1 MLITETEG
9 PGNLQ
14 NVCCFIGEP
23 AGDQGKCFCESA
35 CRLIEYTGFPHMKTM
50 TQSRY
55 YISEVSTHVLSGFES
70 ISFEVWLIYLVF
82 LNANLEGGRSDG

>member
-1 MLITETEG
+1 
-9 PGNLQ
+9 
-14 NVCCFIGEP
+14 
-23 AGDQGKCFCESA
+23 
-35 CRLIEYTGFPHMKTM
+35 MKTM
-50 TQSRY
+50 TQLRY